1 MLHTTA
7 LHQCPYRE
15 EIKQVFTPAEFRR
28 GLDGV
33 AGARVVGVHSGRGG
47 ALRFTLRGED
57 CPSRRWVLTVDGRWE
72 FHRNGRAIGP
82 RDGLRRMRHTVRVVR
97 AFEVARCGSRIRI
110 VFNGGYGLTV
120 AANAHGL
127 LRVEDAHT
135 QEWLVASAHP
145 DFRFYRAARTV
156 GGAAHGPALWR
167 CGIMRPVKSTRNTK
181 HQRRHET
188 GSDCSR

>member
-1 MLHTTA
+1 MQNPRLGAIT
-7 LHQCPYRE
+7 
-15 EIKQVFTPAEFRR
+15 QVFTPAEYQHI
-28 GLDGV
+28 LNQI
-33 AGARVVGVHSGRGG
+33 AGARVDNVACGRGG
-47 ALRFTLRGED
+47 ALRFTLLGRGR
-57 CPSRRWVLTVDGRWE
+57 PARRFTLMVEGRWE

-82 RDGLRRMRHTVRVVR
+82 RDGIRRMTHTVTEVR
-97 AFEVARCGSRIRI
+97 AFEVHQGGSRIRI
-110 VFNGGYGLTV
+110 VFNGGYGLAV

-127 LRVEDAHT
+127 LRVEDT
-135 QEWLVASAHP
+135 RTRERLVASAHP

-156 GGAAHGPALWR
+156 GDAAHGPALWR